1 MQSISDTVKFYKN
14 HSSIEK
20 LKEKENW
27 TNVSGS
33 ESSSFNKVHK
43 VETRILL
50 KSFLFAQET
59 LKVLQ

>member
-43 VETRILL
+43 VETGILL

-59 LKVLQ
+59 PKVLQ

>member
-33 ESSSFNKVHK
+33 ESSSFNKVHE

-59 LKVLQ
+59 PKVLQ